1 MAAASAPLNIV
12 GNDIRGPRALWE
24 CVVAA
29 IDPVITA
36 NGPDRDRLVVQPG
49 TEDRPAAT
57 VFANRCLARYLP
69 WSSKYCLA
77 ASSASLS
84 G

>member
-1 MAAASAPLNIV
+1 MAAASAPLTSSATTYV
-12 GNDIRGPRALWE
+12 ARALWE